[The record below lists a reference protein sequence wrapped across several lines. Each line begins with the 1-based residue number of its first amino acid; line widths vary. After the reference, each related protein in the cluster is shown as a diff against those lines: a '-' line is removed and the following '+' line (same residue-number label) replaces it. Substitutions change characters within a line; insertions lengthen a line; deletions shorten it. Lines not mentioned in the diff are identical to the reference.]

1 MESNKACLFA
11 ALCAFLIVC
20 SFVCSSDSASCC
32 TRYTKKKLSCLPVK
46 SYSVQTI
53 QGSCDISAI
62 IFHVNRRFVCADP
75 TKPWTA
81 RAVKCLDE
89 RRKKRVN
96 EVLMGKLSNDSK
108 TQ

>member
-1 MESNKACLFA
+1 MESNKARLFA

-32 TRYTKKKLSCLPVK
+32 TRYTKKKLPCLLVK
-46 SYSVQTI
+46 NYSIQTI
-53 QGSCDISAI
+53 HGSCDINAI
-62 IFHVNRRFVCADP
+62 IFHVNGRFVCADP
-75 TKPWTA
+75 TKAWTK
-81 RAVKCLDE
+81 RAVTCVDE

-96 EVLMGKLSNDSK
+96 EVLMGKPSIDDK